1 MHSED
6 FVGKFKNSWTYL
18 KEMWNW
24 TKKDI
29 TELCGHLYFKNKH
42 IYTFKKIFGNDHKN
56 I

>member
-1 MHSED
+1 MNL
-6 FVGKFKNSWTYL
+6 FKR
-18 KEMWNW
+18 KCENW

-29 TELCGHLYFKNKH
+29 TELCGNLYFKNKH